1 MLCFPFTMAPKSE
14 LGIIKRIWGSPM
26 KEALRNVT
34 LRQLQIF
41 MVAAEHES
49 FAKAAEILH
58 LTQPAVSMQMKRLAE
73 MVGIP
78 LFAKSGRDLR
88 LTLAGRSLL
97 PYVRRMTQTLREA
110 GEELDAINGLRHG
123 QVKIGMVTTTQYFA
137 PRLTAEF
144 QKQHPEI
151 QLDITIANRRRII
164 NKLESNE
171 IDVAIMGRTPKRLE
185 VNAVEFFEHPYVVVA
200 SPSHSLV
207 SKRSLAPEQLANESF
222 LVREP
227 GSGTRMIFDH
237 FFIKN
242 EAKHPNVQEFSSNE
256 SIKQAVM
263 AGMGIAVIS
272 AHTIHLEK
280 QAQVMSV
287 LNVKNMPVMQAWLL
301 LHLSNKVLSPSAEAF
316 KQFMQAQAP
325 GYMKSIFA

>member
-1 MLCFPFTMAPKSE
+1 
-14 LGIIKRIWGSPM
+14 M

-49 FAKAAEILH
+49 FAKAADILH

-123 QVKIGMVTTTQYFA
+123 HVKIGMVTTTQYFS

-151 QLDITIANRRRII
+151 QLDLTIANRRRII

-171 IDVAIMGRTPKRLE
+171 IDLAIMGRTPKRLE
-185 VNAVEFFEHPYVVVA
+185 VNPTEFFEHPYVVVA
-200 SPSHSLV
+200 GPSHPL
-207 SKRSLAPEQLANESF
+207 SKKKNISPQDLNSESF
-222 LVREP
+222 LVRES

-242 EAKHPNVQEFSSNE
+242 ELKQPSIQEFSSNE
-256 SIKQAVM
+256 SIKQGVM
-263 AGMGIAVIS
+263 AGLGLAVIS
-272 AHTIHLEK
+272 AHTIHLER
-280 QAQVMSV
+280 QADLLKV
-287 LNVKNMPVMQAWLL
+287 LNIKAMPAMRTWCI

-316 KQFMQAQAP
+316 KQFMQTQAP
-325 GYMKSIFA
+325 GYMKSIFSS

>member
-1 MLCFPFTMAPKSE
+1 
-14 LGIIKRIWGSPM
+14 M
-26 KEALRNVT
+26 KDALRNVT

-49 FAKAAEILH
+49 FAKAADLLH

-78 LFAKSGRDLR
+78 LFAKRGRELR

-110 GEELDAINGLRHG
+110 GEELDAITGLRHG
-123 QVKIGMVTTTQYFA
+123 QIKIGMVTTTQYFS

-171 IDVAIMGRTPKRLE
+171 IDLAIMGRTPKRLE
-185 VNAVEFFEHPYVVVA
+185 VMSAEFFEHPYVVIA
-200 SPSHSLV
+200 SPSHPLV
-207 SKRSLAPEQLANESF
+207 KQKSISPQQLNNESF
-222 LVREP
+222 LVREA

-242 EAKHPNVQEFSSNE
+242 ELKQPNIQEFSSNE
-256 SIKQAVM
+256 SIKQGVIAD
-263 AGMGIAVIS
+263 MGLAVIS
-272 AHTIHLEK
+272 AHTIHLEV
-280 QAQVMSV
+280 QAGLLAV
-287 LNVKNMPVMQAWLL
+287 LNVKTLPVMQTWFM
-301 LHLSNKVLSPSAEAF
+301 LHLANKVLSPSAEAF
-316 KQFMQAQAP
+316 KQFIQTQAP
-325 GYMKSIFA
+325 SYMKKIFA

>member
-1 MLCFPFTMAPKSE
+1 
-14 LGIIKRIWGSPM
+14 M

-49 FAKAAEILH
+49 FAKAADILH

-73 MVGIP
+73 MIGMA
-78 LFAKSGRDLR
+78 LFAKSGSDLR

-123 QVKIGMVTTTQYFA
+123 QVKIGMVTTAQYFS

-164 NKLESNE
+164 DKLESND
-171 IDVAIMGRTPKRLE
+171 IDVAIMGRTPKRLD
-185 VNAVEFFEHPYVVVA
+185 VSTAEFFEHPYVIIA
-200 SPSHSLV
+200 SPSHPLV
-207 SKRSLAPEQLANESF
+207 GEKNIAPADLASETF

-227 GSGTRMIFDH
+227 GSGTRMLFDH
-237 FFIKN
+237 IFLTN
-242 EAKHPNVQEFSSNE
+242 ELKPPNTQEFSSNE
-256 SIKQAVM
+256 SIKQSVIAE
-263 AGMGIAVIS
+263 MGLAIIS
-272 AHTIHLEK
+272 AHTIHLET
-280 QAQVMSV
+280 QANLLAV
-287 LNVKNMPVMQAWLL
+287 LHVKTMPVMRAWFL
-301 LHLSNKVLSPSAEAF
+301 LHLSNKVLSPAADAF
-316 KQFMQAQAP
+316 KQFMQTKAP
-325 GYMKSIFA
+325 GHMKTIFY